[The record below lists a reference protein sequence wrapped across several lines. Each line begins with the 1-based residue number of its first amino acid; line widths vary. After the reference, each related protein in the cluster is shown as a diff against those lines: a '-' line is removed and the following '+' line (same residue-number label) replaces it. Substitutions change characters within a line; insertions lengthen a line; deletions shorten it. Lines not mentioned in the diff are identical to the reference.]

1 MRTYTIYKKDG
12 TPVQVEGPEGATTR
26 ELVDIHLAK
35 KQDPYAALARAGEL
49 QAMARPGTIIDQ
61 IQELGKGTVGG
72 LAGLVE
78 TAALGAITPFGEET
92 ELALREKIQSV
103 GDVVQ
108 EAVAPDANIGI
119 GASAVP
125 RKFGEALGSFA
136 GILAPAA
143 IPFVGPGIAASL
155 AVGAGAGEAS
165 ERAREEDA
173 TQEERNRAAKFGAA
187 IGLSEIITPLRLLR
201 KFPLLNKA
209 GNFFGDETAG
219 GILARGRRVLTEA
232 GVEGAQEFAA
242 AVAQNAVERG
252 YNLEQTLLEETGEPA
267 AYGSAVGFT
276 AKLADEIYRAIQMI
290 TPRTRGGSAPTT
302 VAPVESDV
310 AADKIV
316 DDIEKIT
323 TDAPVTE
330 EARKAADEVAG
341 KDTTLAATDSVEVG
355 PEPSKVEVAKVDEL
369 KPITADLK
377 AKESAELDAIEEK
390 YKPLFAAADTKEKR
404 KLTEEKR
411 SERQQILGRY
421 AREKAD
427 ALKEPKPVVKDTETN
442 PLSEL
447 MNTLTGEVG
456 AKRDTDA
463 LEEYRVAFETNA
475 SPEAVTVAEGDVL
488 QDDKT
493 TVEDKKAL
501 TNLIEGKVPKSKK
514 VKNKTQIIKPVEKA
528 LIYFKGFGPTPQA
541 ALDAI
546 AFDIGQ
552 ESKGF
557 KRSPDEIAAD
567 SPYTAVMAGTG
578 KEAALEAKKWVDA
591 NLNDDVKTYL
601 TDAIA
606 KARSGRMTDKQLSER
621 ADTIIG
627 RPTKTAEQASIDELN
642 SNWFAAIDNL
652 DNLEVREKLQAR
664 WDKTKNIKEK
674 EAAFKELKNKVT
686 QQFKAVDKKIKAKD
700 VNLAIPSSEVTSLTI
715 GLDPEVN
722 TLIEQGDAK
731 GALNKL
737 SEDTQLPE
745 PLSLLSKKMSEVLK
759 DVKIVVKDLGNLAGR
774 FDSATNTIEIN
785 PESGMNAHVLMHEAA
800 HAVTFAN
807 LANKSHPTTKQLNTL
822 FEEVKDNLGTAYGAQ
837 SLQEFVSETFSN
849 PQFQKMLAGINIKG
863 QPVSALQRF
872 TNTVVNFFRQLIG
885 KPTTPLTALE
895 SASMDIAQLLA
906 PTEDAVGTGAL
917 ISTSDP
923 EGAANTLQNIAEDSR
938 DQGQL
943 TKEEGR
949 GFILDS
955 ISFLGDTKVG
965 TVAKNIL
972 TGLSDMLT
980 VSNMANETGLV
991 DDNNVGFGEQLLN
1004 AFNDQRGDM
1013 DAAGRDFEDV
1023 KTKVMRKLK
1032 DNTKRRDLLDE
1043 LIYSRSFGATIYQ
1056 VDPTKPRKEYENKN
1070 IGDRKL
1076 EEVWDDQQ
1084 KIWKN
1089 NPDFGQQ
1096 GRDAFDEMRNYY
1108 KRYFTQLQEALGLQ
1122 ADKAV
1127 GGEVDADG
1135 VKVSE
1140 RLQSVFKKIFDN
1152 KALDVYFPLVREG
1165 NYVVAYNIKPEIM
1178 KKRKDAGED
1187 IGDPRVYELVS
1198 TQAEQVTR
1206 AEELKENPDVDQTTI
1221 QMADTADKTK
1231 EIFRTAP
1238 PTSFVGQVMDILN
1251 AAQGLDKTVKDDL
1264 QSDIV
1269 QLFINTLP
1277 ETSFAKSLSRR
1288 EGVKGYIP
1296 DSVFAFNKKGL
1307 ALGRQ
1312 VAQLKNNANIRAI
1325 VKDMTKKAKELE
1337 VTNPKIAPAI
1347 SKITEELNRRAK
1359 FATQGADY
1367 KGIEQFVKTA
1377 NQLAFV
1383 YTIGANASSA
1393 LVNLSQVPLF
1403 VYPYLGAEYGFVKTS
1418 RALGNAT
1425 RIVTNSGNNIDQ
1437 LFDFDPVNRTYKIKD
1452 SIETYGV
1459 KRDLSPRQK
1468 EIADSVLPLIKL
1480 ASQRGQ
1486 LTRTFLADALGLG
1499 EEGGA
1504 LSRRKDKKDRVMDVL
1519 SLDNLTSLSAVMFNQ
1534 AERFNRQVT
1543 LLTSYQ
1549 LALRQEVDPKG
1560 KMKSFADVSKA
1571 ASKIEGATERAAEK
1585 ALRQTQET
1593 NGGAVLETGPRYS
1606 QQNLGRVAFMYKTYG
1621 LRMYSTMLKS
1631 TKELM
1636 DKSLPPEDRYIA
1648 FKQLAGVHVSALLFA
1663 GVQGLPLYGAIEMIA
1678 NAFLGE
1684 DDEDFD
1690 SIVRGQF
1697 REPTYKGLV
1706 NYMTGVDV
1714 ATRIRL
1720 TGLLIQENRFNRDA
1734 SLEESFFHYAGGP
1747 AFGTLDRINRGA
1759 LDLGLPA
1766 FGERKDTI
1774 NVQRAIESFL
1784 PAGIANV
1791 YKALGRVREEGYK
1804 TRRGDPIFDDVTT
1817 GDLAGLLFGFPPVE
1831 YTNTMEKNDIKNRI
1845 DKSIS
1850 KKKTTLTTQY
1860 YRAYRTGDASGMA
1873 EALQKMVEWNRTFGA
1888 RDPKLII
1895 TPKGIERS
1903 VKRHIKTSENIAK
1916 HNGVFVRNKNIINEI
1931 SSSFNDDYTFF
1942 D

>member
-49 QAMARPGTIIDQ
+49 QARARPGTIIDQ
-61 IQELGKGTVGG
+61 IQEFGKGTVGG
-72 LAGLVE
+72 LAGLLE

-92 ELALREKIQSV
+92 ELALREKIQNV

-119 GASAVP
+119 GASAIP
-125 RKFGEALGSFA
+125 RKFGEALGSFG
-136 GILAPAA
+136 GILGATLINPALGIGAA
-143 IPFVGPGIAASL
+143 I
-155 AVGAGAGEAS
+155 GAGTGEAS

-173 TQEERNRAAKFGAA
+173 TQEERNRAAKFGAV
-187 IGLSEIITPLRLLR
+187 IGLSEIITPFRILR

-232 GVEGAQEFAA
+232 GVEGAQEFSA
-242 AVAQNAVERG
+242 AVAQNMVEQG
-252 YNLEQTLLEETGEPA
+252 YNPEQTLLEETGEPA

-290 TPRTRGGSAPTT
+290 TPRTRGGTAPTT
-302 VAPVESDV
+302 VAPTTPVESDA

-330 EARKAADEVAG
+330 EVRKAADEVAD
-341 KDTTLAATDSVEVG
+341 KETTLAATDSVKIG

-369 KPITADLK
+369 KPKTADLK
-377 AKESAELDAIEEK
+377 ARESAELDAVEEK
-390 YKPLFAAADTKEKR
+390 YKPLFAAADAKEKR
-404 KLTEEKR
+404 KLTDQKR

-421 AREKAD
+421 AKEKAD
-427 ALKEPKPVVKDTETN
+427 ALKEPKPVVEDTKTGD
-442 PLSEL
+442 
-447 MNTLTGEVG
+447 TLTDVLKEEVG

-463 LEEYRVAFETNA
+463 LEEYRVVFETNA

-501 TNLIEGKVPKSKK
+501 TNLIKGKVPKSKK

-591 NLNDDVKTYL
+591 NLSDDTKTYL

-627 RPTKTAEQASIDELN
+627 RPTKTAEQAKAEELDT
-642 SNWFAAIDNL
+642 SFAAKLPEL
-652 DNLEVREKLQAR
+652 DDQKIQEKLEERWAR
-664 WDKTKNIKEK
+664 SKTIKEK
-674 EAAFKELKNKVT
+674 EKTIKVLNVKLTIQERRKAFAKNKT
-686 QQFKAVDKKIKAKD
+686 WKKIA
-700 VNLAIPSSEVTSLTI
+700 NTTLAIPSSEVTSLTI

-722 TLIEQGDAK
+722 TLVEQGDVK

-745 PLSLLSKKMSEVLK
+745 SLSLLSKKMSEVIK

-785 PESGMNAHVLMHEAA
+785 PESGMNTHVLMHEAA

-822 FEEVKDNLGTAYGAQ
+822 FEEVKDSLGTAYGTQ

-849 PQFQKMLAGINIKG
+849 PQFQKMLAGINVKG

-872 TNTVVNFFRQLIG
+872 TNAVVNFFRQLTG
-885 KPTTPLTALE
+885 RPTTPLTALQ
-895 SASMDIAQLLA
+895 SANADIAQLLA
-906 PTEDAVGTGAL
+906 PTEDAVGTGSL
-917 ISTSDP
+917 IATSDP

-938 DQGQL
+938 DQGRL

-949 GFILDS
+949 GFILDALSFIGSTKMGTRGKS
-955 ISFLGDTKVG
+955 IFM
-965 TVAKNIL
+965 
-972 TGLSDMLT
+972 GLSDMLT
-980 VSNMANETGLV
+980 VSNMADESGLV
-991 DDNNVGFGEQLLN
+991 DADNKGFGEQLLA
-1004 AFNDQRGDM
+1004 AFNNQRGDM
-1013 DAAGRDFEDV
+1013 DAAGRDFDDV

-1032 DNTKRRDLLDE
+1032 DNKKRRDLLDE

-1056 VDPTKPRKEYENKN
+1056 VDPTKPRKEYVGKN
-1070 IGDRKL
+1070 LGDRKL

-1084 KIWKN
+1084 KIWRG

-1108 KRYFTQLQEALGLQ
+1108 KRYFTKLRTALGIQ

-1127 GGEVDADG
+1127 GDEVDANG

-1140 RLQSVFKKIFDN
+1140 RLQNVFKKIFDK

-1165 NYVVAYNIKPEIM
+1165 SYVVTYDIKPEVM
-1178 KKRKDAGED
+1178 KRKKDAGED
-1187 IGDPRVYELVS
+1187 IGDPNVYELVS
-1198 TQAEQVTR
+1198 TEAEQAARV
-1206 AEELKENPDVDQTTI
+1206 EELKQDPNVNIETI
-1221 QMADTADKTK
+1221 QTADNNESTK
-1231 EIFRTAP
+1231 RIFRSAP

-1251 AAQGLDKTVKDDL
+1251 AAKGLNKTVKDDL

-1312 VAQLKNNANIRAI
+1312 VAQLENSANIRAI
-1325 VKDMTKKAKELE
+1325 AREMNKKAAELKVSNPDIGPTVERITQELE
-1337 VTNPKIAPAI
+1337 KRI
-1347 SKITEELNRRAK
+1347 R
-1359 FATQGADY
+1359 FATEGANY
-1367 KGIEQFVKTA
+1367 KGVEQFVKTA

-1383 YTIGANASSA
+1383 YTIGGNASSA

-1403 VYPYLGAEYGFVKTS
+1403 VYPYLGAEYGFVKTN

-1425 RIVTNSGNNIDQ
+1425 RIVMNSGNSIDK
-1437 LFDFDPVNRTYKIKD
+1437 LFDFDPVNKTYKVKD
-1452 SIETYGV
+1452 SIESYGV
-1459 KRDLSPRQK
+1459 SRNLSPRQQ
-1468 EIADSVLPLIKL
+1468 EIADSVLPLVKL
-1480 ASQRGQ
+1480 ASKRGQ

-1499 EEGGA
+1499 EAGGV

-1543 LLTSYQ
+1543 LLSSYQ

-1560 KMKSFADVSKA
+1560 KIKSFADVSKA

-1606 QQNLGRVAFMYKTYG
+1606 QQNFGRIAFMYKTYG

-1648 FKQLAGVHVSALLFA
+1648 FKQLAGVHISALLFA
-1663 GVQGLPLYGAIEMIA
+1663 GVQGLPLYGAIEMIS

-1690 SIVRGQF
+1690 TIVRRQF
-1697 REPTYKGLV
+1697 REGAYKGLV
-1706 NYMTGVDV
+1706 NYTTGIDV
-1714 ATRIRL
+1714 ATRVRL

-1734 SLEESFFHYAGGP
+1734 SLEETFFHYAGGP
-1747 AFGTLDRINRGA
+1747 AFSTIDKIYRGFE
-1759 LDLGLPA
+1759 DLGIV
-1766 FGERKDTI
+1766 GSRDTI
-1774 NVQRAIESFL
+1774 EVGRAIENFL
-1784 PAGIANV
+1784 PTSISNA

-1845 DKSIS
+1845 DKEIS
-1850 KKKTTLTTQY
+1850 KKKSSLTTQY
-1860 YRAYRTGDASGMA
+1860 YRAYRIGDASGMA

-1888 RDPKLII
+1888 RDPNLII
-1895 TPKGIERS
+1895 TPKSIERS
-1903 VKRHIKTSENIAK
+1903 VKRHIKTSENIK
-1916 HNGVFVRNKNIINEI
+1916 QHNGIFVRNKNSITEL
-1931 SSSFNDDYTFF
+1931 SRSFNDDYTFF

>member
-1 MRTYTIYKKDG
+1 M
-12 TPVQVEGPEGATTR
+12 
-26 ELVDIHLAK
+26 
-35 KQDPYAALARAGEL
+35 
-49 QAMARPGTIIDQ
+49 
-61 IQELGKGTVGG
+61 
-72 LAGLVE
+72 
-78 TAALGAITPFGEET
+78 
-92 ELALREKIQSV
+92 
-103 GDVVQ
+103 
-108 EAVAPDANIGI
+108 
-119 GASAVP
+119 
-125 RKFGEALGSFA
+125 
-136 GILAPAA
+136 
-143 IPFVGPGIAASL
+143 
-155 AVGAGAGEAS
+155 
-165 ERAREEDA
+165 
-173 TQEERNRAAKFGAA
+173 
-187 IGLSEIITPLRLLR
+187 
-201 KFPLLNKA
+201 
-209 GNFFGDETAG
+209 
-219 GILARGRRVLTEA
+219 
-232 GVEGAQEFAA
+232 
-242 AVAQNAVERG
+242 G
-252 YNLEQTLLEETGEPA
+252 Y
-267 AYGSAVGFT
+267 
-276 AKLADEIYRAIQMI
+276 
-290 TPRTRGGSAPTT
+290 
-302 VAPVESDV
+302 
-310 AADKIV
+310 
-316 DDIEKIT
+316 
-323 TDAPVTE
+323 
-330 EARKAADEVAG
+330 
-341 KDTTLAATDSVEVG
+341 
-355 PEPSKVEVAKVDEL
+355 
-369 KPITADLK
+369 
-377 AKESAELDAIEEK
+377 
-390 YKPLFAAADTKEKR
+390 
-404 KLTEEKR
+404 
-411 SERQQILGRY
+411 
-421 AREKAD
+421 
-427 ALKEPKPVVKDTETN
+427 
-442 PLSEL
+442 
-447 MNTLTGEVG
+447 
-456 AKRDTDA
+456 
-463 LEEYRVAFETNA
+463 
-475 SPEAVTVAEGDVL
+475 
-488 QDDKT
+488 
-493 TVEDKKAL
+493 
-501 TNLIEGKVPKSKK
+501 
-514 VKNKTQIIKPVEKA
+514 
-528 LIYFKGFGPTPQA
+528 
-541 ALDAI
+541 
-546 AFDIGQ
+546 
-552 ESKGF
+552 
-557 KRSPDEIAAD
+557 
-567 SPYTAVMAGTG
+567 
-578 KEAALEAKKWVDA
+578 
-591 NLNDDVKTYL
+591 
-601 TDAIA
+601 
-606 KARSGRMTDKQLSER
+606 
-621 ADTIIG
+621 
-627 RPTKTAEQASIDELN
+627 
-642 SNWFAAIDNL
+642 
-652 DNLEVREKLQAR
+652 
-664 WDKTKNIKEK
+664 
-674 EAAFKELKNKVT
+674 
-686 QQFKAVDKKIKAKD
+686 
-700 VNLAIPSSEVTSLTI
+700 
-715 GLDPEVN
+715 
-722 TLIEQGDAK
+722 
-731 GALNKL
+731 
-737 SEDTQLPE
+737 
-745 PLSLLSKKMSEVLK
+745 
-759 DVKIVVKDLGNLAGR
+759 
-774 FDSATNTIEIN
+774 
-785 PESGMNAHVLMHEAA
+785 
-800 HAVTFAN
+800 
-807 LANKSHPTTKQLNTL
+807 
-822 FEEVKDNLGTAYGAQ
+822 
-837 SLQEFVSETFSN
+837 
-849 PQFQKMLAGINIKG
+849 
-863 QPVSALQRF
+863 
-872 TNTVVNFFRQLIG
+872 
-885 KPTTPLTALE
+885 
-895 SASMDIAQLLA
+895 
-906 PTEDAVGTGAL
+906 
-917 ISTSDP
+917 
-923 EGAANTLQNIAEDSR
+923 
-938 DQGQL
+938 
-943 TKEEGR
+943 
-949 GFILDS
+949 
-955 ISFLGDTKVG
+955 
-965 TVAKNIL
+965 
-972 TGLSDMLT
+972 
-980 VSNMANETGLV
+980 
-991 DDNNVGFGEQLLN
+991 
-1004 AFNDQRGDM
+1004 
-1013 DAAGRDFEDV
+1013 
-1023 KTKVMRKLK
+1023 KTKVIKKLK

-1056 VDPTKPRKEYENKN
+1056 VDPTKPRKEYEGKN
-1070 IGDRKL
+1070 VEGRKL

-1096 GRDAFDEMRNYY
+1096 GRDAFNEMRNYY

-1127 GGEVDADG
+1127 GGEVDANG

-1140 RLQSVFKKIFDN
+1140 RLQNVFKKIFDN

-1165 NYVVAYNIKPEIM
+1165 DYVVAYNIKPEVM

-1499 EEGGA
+1499 EEGGV

-1606 QQNLGRVAFMYKTYG
+1606 QQNFGRIAFMYKTYG